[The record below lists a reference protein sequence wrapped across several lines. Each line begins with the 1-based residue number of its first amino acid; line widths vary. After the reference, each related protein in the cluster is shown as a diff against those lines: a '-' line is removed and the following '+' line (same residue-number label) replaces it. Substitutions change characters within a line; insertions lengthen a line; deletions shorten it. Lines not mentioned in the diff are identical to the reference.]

1 MRRDVVTWC
10 RATCAVWLAAIALG
24 AGASAEATDGAA
36 TKPHEVIAVT
46 RDALIA
52 VIDEGKGY
60 FDQDP
65 ERFYRAVRGVLDPV
79 VDFDSFSRGVM
90 AVYYRKATPEQRAR
104 FRDTFKDALVR
115 TYGKA
120 LLNYG
125 DERIDVL
132 PPGKPSRQPDR
143 ESVTMEVWS
152 EGKVY
157 PVQYSMHLDSDGH
170 WRMGNIIING
180 INIGLTYRNQ
190 FATAMKAPQNK
201 GDIDLVITDWGKTI
215 ADVDPMADEAKKQE
229 GKQNDGAQPGRGG

>member
-1 MRRDVVTWC
+1 MKRYLMSWTRV
-10 RATCAVWLAAIALG
+10 AVASWLVLLAAG
-24 AGASAEATDGAA
+24 PAA
-36 TKPHEVIAVT
+36 ADDAPAKAHEVIAAT

-52 VIDEGKGY
+52 VIKDGKGY

-65 ERFYRAVRGVLDPV
+65 ERFYRAVRDVLDPV

-90 AVYYRKATPEQRAR
+90 AVYYKKATPAQRTR

-132 PPGKPSRQPDR
+132 PAAKPSRQPDR
-143 ESVTMEVWS
+143 DSVTMEVWS
-152 EGKVY
+152 EGKMY
-157 PVQYSMHLDSDGH
+157 PVLYSMHLDGDGH
-170 WRMGNIIING
+170 WRMANIIING

-190 FATAMKAPQNK
+190 FATAMKAPQNR
-201 GDIDLVITDWGKTI
+201 GDIDLVISDWGKTI
-215 ADVDPMADEAKKQE
+215 AEVDPMAEE
-229 GKQNDGAQPGRGG
+229 GKKGDGAKSASGG